1 MLRMLSLVLLVS
13 PTLALAQV
21 PPAQP
26 LEPATTETEPA
37 AESELAPQAAV
48 TAEPAPA
55 TEPAPAA
62 ESVPAT
68 GAVPATEAAPADE
81 AELPP
86 EEPKMK
92 RVCRQV
98 EVVGSAIGRTVC
110 TMKPIRAPKPKG
122 E

>member
-1 MLRMLSLVLLVS
+1 MLSLVLLVS

-26 LEPATTETEPA
+26 LEPATTESEPAPETEPA
-37 AESELAPQAAV
+37 PESEVQTDPAAETAPAVEAAP
-48 TAEPAPA
+48 AAEAAPAPEPAPA
-55 TEPAPAA
+55 T
-62 ESVPAT
+62 
-68 GAVPATEAAPADE
+68 E

-110 TMKPIRAPKPKG
+110 TMKPVRAPKPKG